1 MDDQKIKFAKI
12 HLFRST
18 KQHSDRRLAV
28 VVAAAPYVLFKKFK
42 KSKILRRCCDSFYST
57 NCKKIVT
64 MRGTAMEKVL
74 PKLRQVTVL
83 PKLR

>member
-42 KSKILRRCCDSFYST
+42 KS
-57 NCKKIVT
+57 
-64 MRGTAMEKVL
+64 
-74 PKLRQVTVL
+74 
-83 PKLR
+83 